1 MCTVP
6 PNWRRLC
13 HPTWLT
19 AAAQTWMICVP
30 VIIGNR
36 ELNRFTTGWCLTS
49 GSRIPGI
56 WSARWIGVC
65 AAACGRSTGRKGRLP
80 RGGTI
85 CGYEVSPSATSA
97 SGAVAAR
104 GIGDCG
110 LPGPRRGPAQF
121 LLGTPRPE
129 DIDRDQAAFQSD
141 GLTNRR
147 MRARMSGG
155 VGGEG
160 ASPIPTRSRHLLART
175 WRLPEGGL
183 GWLPSASRARPE
195 AGLRLTLPRSC
206 FLSRWRGNWR

>member
-1 MCTVP
+1 MIHYKQQVTQVAAVMA
-6 PNWRRLC
+6 
-13 HPTWLT
+13 PTLPSDM
-19 AAAQTWMICVP
+19 AD
-30 VIIGNR
+30 
-36 ELNRFTTGWCLTS
+36 
-49 GSRIPGI
+49 
-56 WSARWIGVC
+56 
-65 AAACGRSTGRKGRLP
+65 CGRADLDDLRTSHHRQPGAEPVHHRLVALLPARGYRESGP
-80 RGGTI
+80 RGGWVAAPPPAAGPLEGMEDYRPGGTI

-129 DIDRDQAAFQSD
+129 DIDRDKAAFQSD

-160 ASPIPTRSRHLLART
+160 ASPS
-175 WRLPEGGL
+175 LPDPGICSHGP
-183 GWLPSASRARPE
+183 GACRKADW
-195 AGLRLTLPRSC
+195 AG
-206 FLSRWRGNWR
+206 

>member
-1 MCTVP
+1 M
-6 PNWRRLC
+6 
-13 HPTWLT
+13 
-19 AAAQTWMICVP
+19 AD
-30 VIIGNR
+30 
-36 ELNRFTTGWCLTS
+36 
-49 GSRIPGI
+49 
-56 WSARWIGVC
+56 
-65 AAACGRSTGRKGRLP
+65 CGRADLDDLRTSHHRQPGAEPVHHRLVALLPARGYRESGPRGGWVAAPPPAAGPLEGNGRLP
-80 RGGTI
+80 PGGTI
-85 CGYEVSPSATSA
+85 CGYEVSPGATSA

-121 LLGTPRPE
+121 LLRTPRPE
-129 DIDRDQAAFQSD
+129 DIDRDKAAFQSD

-183 GWLPSASRARPE
+183 GWLPSASRARPG